1 MFKNDRIR
9 PIRSELESI
18 VGRENV
24 RTDEAEILMYS
35 YDAGMARARPEVVI
49 TFGSTEQVAPVVR
62 LLYGAGIPFLPR
74 LAGTNLS
81 GGTIPLK
88 GGAILNLS
96 RLKKIRRIDTA
107 ARLALVEPGVVNLE
121 LQKAL
126 EPFGLFYAPDPASQ
140 KVSTIGGN
148 IGENAGGP
156 LCLKYG
162 VTSDNVEKLEVVTPE
177 GEVNTWS
184 YRDRG
189 PDLMSVLVGSEG
201 TLGVVTGAWL
211 RLLPLPAHIK
221 TASAAFPSL
230 EGAMEAVIRIIGSG
244 ILPRALEAMD
254 KVSMDA
260 ARRGPASVSE
270 FPHKEYID
278 KDSRRGGENPFPAG
292 TEAVL
297 IIELDG
303 DEPAKINTE
312 LEAARRLCEEKGCSA
327 FKVAGDAAERERLW
341 AARKGAYPAMA
352 RLAPDVLVE
361 DGVVPRPR
369 LTEALREVRAIIS
382 KYKLTSGLLFHAGD
396 GNLHP
401 NIIFDRRDIQEVKR
415 VKKAGYEILKAC
427 IRLGGTI
434 SGEHGIGVEKR
445 VAMNWL
451 YTREELDFFQG
462 IKRAFDPAGLAN
474 PDKILPVAGDQAAGD
489 AVSKAFGGK
498 PAGTETSL
506 MFSGRSALSVHARGI
521 LDELRL
527 RSGAG
532 TRTAVTG
539 LGTRLKPERIME
551 GSRPLELRL
560 LAGRPE
566 LDRENLTVR
575 AEAGLSF
582 GELARQLREAGF
594 YLDLPELKGSVGGLI
609 ASKACPEI
617 RGLLL
622 GLEVAL
628 ADGTLLE
635 LGGKTVKNVAGYDAV
650 KLFCGSL
657 GAYGVILAATFA
669 LSAGDPPARGRFDEP
684 PDWDAFEPGVIQSR
698 LKKEFD
704 PRNLLNP
711 WVYKHG

>member
-1 MFKNDRIR
+1 MFKQDKISAIR
-9 PIRSELESI
+9 AGLESI

-35 YDAGMARARPEVVI
+35 YDAGMARARPDIVI
-49 TFGSTEQVAPVVR
+49 NFTAAEQVAPVVK
-62 LLYGAGIPFLPR
+62 LFYGAGIPFLPR

-81 GGTIPLK
+81 GGTIPLR

-96 RLKKIRRIDTA
+96 RLKKIRQIDTG

-126 EPFGLFYAPDPASQ
+126 EPFGFFYAPDPSSQ

-148 IGENAGGP
+148 VGENAGGP

-162 VTSDNVEKLEVVTPE
+162 VTSDNVEKLEVVTPQ
-177 GEVNTWS
+177 GEVRTWS
-184 YRDRG
+184 YKDRG
-189 PDLMSVLVGSEG
+189 PDLMSVIVGSEG
-201 TLGVVTGAWL
+201 TLGIVTSAWL
-211 RLLPLPAHIK
+211 KILPIPPLIK

-230 EGAMEAVIRIIGSG
+230 ESALGAVTRIIGSG

-260 ARRGPASVSE
+260 ARLGKA
-270 FPHKEYID
+270 D
-278 KDSRRGGENPFPAG
+278 PFPGG

-303 DEPAKINTE
+303 SEEAVLAAE
-312 LEAARRLCEEKGCSA
+312 LETVHKICADNACSA
-327 FKVAGDAAERERLW
+327 FKMAGDEAERTLLW

-369 LTEALREVRAIIS
+369 LPEALRETRAIIS
-382 KYKLTSGLLFHAGD
+382 KYKLTAGLLFHAGD

-401 NIIFDRRDIQEVKR
+401 NILFDRRDIQEVKR
-415 VKKAGYEILKAC
+415 VRKAGYEILKSC

-451 YTREELDFFQG
+451 YGREELDFFQS

-474 PDKILPVAGDQAAGD
+474 PDKILPVATEKAAG
-489 AVSKAFGGK
+489 APGSQAFGSQF
-498 PAGTETSL
+498 AGQEKSSV
-506 MFSGRSALSVHARGI
+506 FSGRAALSPAARGI

-527 RSGAG
+527 RSDAGA
-532 TRTAVTG
+532 RTAVTG
-539 LGTRLKPERIME
+539 LGTRLKAERIME
-551 GSRPLELRL
+551 GARPLGLGRL
-560 LAGRPE
+560 SGGAE
-566 LDRENLTVR
+566 IDRENLTARV
-575 AEAGLSF
+575 EAGLSF
-582 GELARQLREAGF
+582 EELDGQLRAAGF
-594 YLDLPELKGSVGGLI
+594 YLDLPPLKGSVGGLI

-617 RGLLL
+617 RGTLL

-628 ADGTLLE
+628 ADGSLLE

-650 KLFCGSL
+650 RLFCGSL
-657 GAYGVILAATFA
+657 GAYGVIIAATFKLRA
-669 LSAGDPPARGRFDEP
+669 GPAPHFGPGTGKSAGLAPAREP
-684 PDWDAFEPGVIQSR
+684 LKEAPDWDAFEPEAIHRR

-711 WVYKHG
+711 WVYRGEGLRDE

>member
-1 MFKNDRIR
+1 MFKHNRIGAVR
-9 PIRSELESI
+9 AQLEAI

-24 RTDEAEILMYS
+24 REDEAEILMYS
-35 YDAGMARARPEVVI
+35 YDAGMARARPEAVI
-49 TFGSTEQVAPVVR
+49 NFTSTEQVAPVVKI
-62 LLYGAGIPFLPR
+62 LYGAGIPFLPR

-88 GGAILNLS
+88 GGAILNLA
-96 RLKKIRRIDTA
+96 RLKKIRQIDTGT
-107 ARLALVEPGVVNLE
+107 RLALVEPGVVNLE

-126 EPFGLFYAPDPASQ
+126 QPFGFFYAPDPASQ

-162 VTSDNVEKLEVVTPE
+162 VTTDNVEKLEVVTPE
-177 GEVNTWS
+177 GEVKTWS
-184 YRDRG
+184 YRDQG
-189 PDLMSVLVGSEG
+189 PDLMSVIVGSEG
-201 TLGVVTGAWL
+201 TLGIVINAWL
-211 RLLPLPAHIK
+211 KILPLPARIK

-230 EGAMEAVIRIIGSG
+230 DSALEAVTRIISSG

-260 ARRGPASVSE
+260 ARRGKE
-270 FPHKEYID
+270 NTFPD
-278 KDSRRGGENPFPAG
+278 G

-303 DEPAKINTE
+303 SDEAKIE
-312 LEAARRLCEEKGCSA
+312 KDLEAVRKICADKACSA
-327 FKVAGDAAERERLW
+327 FKVAGDETERELLW

-369 LTEALREVRAIIS
+369 LPEALRETRAIIS
-382 KYKLTSGLLFHAGD
+382 KYKLTAGLLFHAGD
-396 GNLHP
+396 GNIHP
-401 NIIFDRRDIQEVKR
+401 NMIFDRRDIQEVKR

-445 VAMNWL
+445 VAMNWM
-451 YTREELDFFQG
+451 YAREELDFFHG

-474 PDKILPVAGDQAAGD
+474 PDKILPVANETAAGD
-489 AVSKAFGGK
+489 TGTKAFGSRPSG
-498 PAGTETSL
+498 PEASSV
-506 MFSGRSALSVHARGI
+506 FSSRSALSPSARGI

-539 LGTRLKPERIME
+539 LGTRLNPRRIME
-551 GSRPLELRL
+551 GSKQLELRR
-560 LAGRPE
+560 LAGRAE
-566 LDRENLTVR
+566 IDRENLTARV
-575 AEAGLSF
+575 EAGLAF
-582 GELARQLREAGF
+582 EELGRQLKEAGF

-609 ASKACPEI
+609 ASKACPDI
-617 RGLLL
+617 RGHLL

-628 ADGTLLE
+628 ADGSLLE

-657 GAYGVILAATFA
+657 GAYGVIIAATFA
-669 LSAGDPPARGRFDEP
+669 LSAGQAPDRKAAGETP
-684 PDWDAFEPGVIQSR
+684 PDWDAFEPDEIHRR
-698 LKKEFD
+698 LKREFD

-711 WVYKHG
+711 WVYKGHG

>member
-1 MFKNDRIR
+1 MFKHDRIGA
-9 PIRSELESI
+9 IRAQLEAV
-18 VGRENV
+18 VGGENV

-49 TFGSTEQVAPVVR
+49 TFTAADQVAPVVKI
-62 LLYGAGIPFLPR
+62 LYGAGIPFLPR

-96 RLKKIRRIDTA
+96 RLKKIRQIDTQ

-126 EPFGLFYAPDPASQ
+126 EPFGFFYAPDPASQ

-177 GEVNTWS
+177 GEIKTWS
-184 YRDRG
+184 YRDQG
-189 PDLMSVLVGSEG
+189 PDLMSVIVGSEG
-201 TLGVVTGAWL
+201 TLGIVTNAWL
-211 RLLPLPAHIK
+211 KILPLPAHIK

-230 EGAMEAVIRIIGSG
+230 ESAMEAVTRIISSG

-260 ARRGPASVSE
+260 ARRGKTNS
-270 FPHKEYID
+270 FPE
-278 KDSRRGGENPFPAG
+278 G

-303 DEPAKINTE
+303 SDPVRIKTE
-312 LEAARRLCEEKGCSA
+312 LEAVHKICAEKACSA
-327 FKVAGDAAERERLW
+327 FKVAGDESERALLW

-352 RLAPDVLVE
+352 RLAPDLLVE

-369 LTEALREVRAIIS
+369 LPEALRETRAIIS
-382 KYKLTSGLLFHAGD
+382 KYKLTAGLLFHAGD
-396 GNLHP
+396 GNIHP

-415 VKKAGYEILKAC
+415 VKKAGYEILKSC

-451 YTREELDFFQG
+451 YTREELDFFQS

-474 PDKILPVAGDQAAGD
+474 PDKILPVATDLAAGD
-489 AVSKAFGGK
+489 TATKAFGSR
-498 PAGTETSL
+498 PADPESSS
-506 MFSGRSALSVHARGI
+506 MFSGRAALSLAARGI

-532 TRTAVTG
+532 ARTAVTG
-539 LGTRLKPERIME
+539 LGTRLKAERVPVME
-551 GSRPLELRL
+551 GPEGAKPLDLGQL
-560 LAGRPE
+560 SGRVE
-566 LDRENLTVR
+566 IDRENLSARV
-575 AEAGLSF
+575 EAGLSF
-582 GELARQLREAGF
+582 EELSRQLKEAGF

-609 ASKACPEI
+609 ASKACPDI
-617 RGLLL
+617 RNFLL
-622 GLEVAL
+622 GLEIAL
-628 ADGTLLE
+628 ADGSLLE
-635 LGGKTVKNVAGYDAV
+635 LGGRTVKNVAGYDAV

-669 LSAGDPPARGRFDEP
+669 LSAGEAPAQAPLDER
-684 PDWDAFEPGVIQSR
+684 PDWDAFEPDAIHRR

-711 WVYKHG
+711 WVYRGEAQ

>member
-1 MFKNDRIR
+1 MFKHDRISAIR
-9 PIRSELESI
+9 PELEAI
-18 VGRENV
+18 VGRGNV
-24 RTDEAEILMYS
+24 RTGEAEILMYS

-49 TFGSTEQVAPVVR
+49 TFTATEQVAPVVKV
-62 LLYGAGIPFLPR
+62 LYRAGVPYLPR

-88 GGAILNLS
+88 GGAVLNMS
-96 RLKKIRRIDTA
+96 RLKKIRQIDTR

-126 EPFGLFYAPDPASQ
+126 EPFGFFYAPDPASQ

-177 GEVNTWS
+177 GDVKTWS
-184 YRDRG
+184 YRDQG
-189 PDLMSVLVGSEG
+189 PDLMSVIVGSEG
-201 TLGVVTGAWL
+201 TLGIVTNAWL
-211 RLLPLPAHIK
+211 KILPIPAHIE
-221 TASAAFPSL
+221 TASAAFSSL
-230 EGAMEAVIRIIGSG
+230 ENAMQAVIRIISSG

-260 ARRGPASVSE
+260 ALSGKP
-270 FPHKEYID
+270 
-278 KDSRRGGENPFPAG
+278 NPFPAG

-303 DEPAKINTE
+303 SDPAAIKAD
-312 LEAARRLCEEKGCSA
+312 LEAVRRICEENTCSF
-327 FKVAGDAAERERLW
+327 FKMAGDEAERAMLW

-361 DGVVPRPR
+361 DGVVPRP
-369 LTEALREVRAIIS
+369 LLPQALKETRAIIS
-382 KYKLTSGLLFHAGD
+382 KYKLTAGLLFHAGD

-415 VKKAGYEILKAC
+415 VKKAGYEILKSC

-451 YTREELDFFQG
+451 YGREELDFFQG

-474 PDKILPVAGDQAAGD
+474 PDKILPVATEKAAGEQG
-489 AVSKAFGGK
+489 SLAFGNTAANLGIS
-498 PAGTETSL
+498 AV
-506 MFSGRSALSVHARGI
+506 FSARTALSPAARGI

-527 RSGAG
+527 RSTAGA
-532 TRTAVTG
+532 RTAVTG
-539 LGTRLKPERIME
+539 LGTRLKAGRIRE
-551 GSRPLELRL
+551 GARPLELRQL
-560 LAGRPE
+560 SGKAE
-566 LDRENLTVR
+566 IDKENLTARV
-575 AEAGLSF
+575 EAGLSF
-582 GELARQLREAGF
+582 ADFSRQLEEAGL
-594 YLDLPELKGSVGGLI
+594 YVDLPRLEGSVGGLI
-609 ASKACPEI
+609 ASKVCPGI
-617 RGLLL
+617 RGHLL

-628 ADGTLLE
+628 ADGSLLE

-650 KLFCGSL
+650 KLFCGSM
-657 GAYGVILAATFA
+657 GTYGVILAATFA
-669 LSAGDPPARGRFDEP
+669 LSAGKAPGREPFKEP
-684 PDWDAFEPGVIQSR
+684 PGWDDFEPEAIHRR

-711 WVYKHG
+711 WVYGDKALEAGNQDRVDHDERQ

>member
-1 MFKNDRIR
+1 MFKNDRIT
-9 PIRSELESI
+9 PIRAELEAI
-18 VGRENV
+18 VGRENL

-35 YDAGMARARPEVVI
+35 YDAGMARARPEAVI
-49 TFGSTEQVAPVVR
+49 TFTSAGQVAPVVR

-88 GGAILNLS
+88 GGVILNLV
-96 RLKKIRRIDTA
+96 RLRKIRRIDTA

-126 EPFGLFYAPDPASQ
+126 EPFGFFYAPDPASQ

-201 TLGVVTGAWL
+201 TLGVVTAAWL
-211 RLLPLPAHIK
+211 KILPLPAHIK

-230 EGAMEAVIRIIGSG
+230 EGAMDAVSRIIGGG

-254 KVSMDA
+254 KVSLDA
-260 ARRGPASVSE
+260 ARRG
-270 FPHKEYID
+270 
-278 KDSRRGGENPFPAG
+278 GEDPFPAG

-297 IIELDG
+297 LLELDG
-303 DEPAKINTE
+303 DEPAKIE
-312 LEAARRLCEEKGCSA
+312 HDLEAARRLCGEKGCSA
-327 FKVAGDAAERERLW
+327 FRVAGDEAERERLW

-401 NIIFDRRDIQEVKR
+401 NIIFDRRDLQEVKR

-451 YTREELDFFQG
+451 YTRRELDLFQG

-489 AVSKAFGGK
+489 TVSKAFGSR
-498 PAGTETSL
+498 PAEPETSA
-506 MFSGRSALSVHARGI
+506 MFSGRAALSVHARGI

-527 RSGAG
+527 RSASGA
-532 TRTAVTG
+532 RTAVTG
-539 LGTRLKPERIME
+539 LGTRLKAERIME
-551 GSRPLELRL
+551 GSRPLELHL
-560 LAGRPE
+560 LSGKPDI
-566 LDRENLTVR
+566 DRENLTARV
-575 AEAGLSF
+575 EAGMAFDELS
-582 GELARQLREAGF
+582 RQLKEAGF
-594 YLDLPELKGSVGGLI
+594 HLDLPALKGSVGGLI

-628 ADGTLLE
+628 ADGALLE

-669 LSAGDPPARGRFDEP
+669 LSAGAVPPRKRPEESPG
-684 PDWDAFEPGVIQSR
+684 WDAFEPGVIQTR

-711 WVYKHG
+711 WVYKALG

>member
-1 MFKNDRIR
+1 MFKQDRISA
-9 PIRSELESI
+9 IRAQLEAI
-18 VGRENV
+18 VGSENV

-49 TFGSTEQVAPVVR
+49 TFTATEQVAPVVR
-62 LLYGAGIPFLPR
+62 ILYGAGIPFLPR

-96 RLKKIRRIDTA
+96 RLKKIRQIDTQ

-126 EPFGLFYAPDPASQ
+126 EPFGFFYAPDPASQ

-177 GEVNTWS
+177 GEVRTWS
-184 YRDRG
+184 YRDQG
-189 PDLMSVLVGSEG
+189 PDLMSVIVGSEG
-201 TLGVVTGAWL
+201 TLGIVTNAWL
-211 RLLPLPAHIK
+211 KILPLPSHIR

-230 EGAMEAVIRIIGSG
+230 ESAMEAVTRIISSG

-260 ARRGPASVSE
+260 ARQGKTNS
-270 FPHKEYID
+270 FPE
-278 KDSRRGGENPFPAG
+278 G

-303 DEPAKINTE
+303 SDPVRIKTE
-312 LEAARRLCEEKGCSA
+312 LETVHKICAEKTCSA
-327 FKVAGDAAERERLW
+327 FKVAGDEAERALLW

-369 LTEALREVRAIIS
+369 LPEALRETRAIIS
-382 KYKLTSGLLFHAGD
+382 KYKLTAGLLFHAGD
-396 GNLHP
+396 GNVHP

-415 VKKAGYEILKAC
+415 VKKAGYEILKSC

-451 YTREELDFFQG
+451 YTREELDFFQS

-474 PDKILPVAGDQAAGD
+474 PDKILPVASDMAAGD
-489 AVSKAFGGK
+489 DAVKAFGAR
-498 PAGTETSL
+498 PADPESSS
-506 MFSGRSALSVHARGI
+506 MFSGRAALSLAARGI

-532 TRTAVTG
+532 ARTAVTG
-539 LGTRLKPERIME
+539 LGTRLKAERVME
-551 GSRPLELRL
+551 GAKPLDLRQL
-560 LAGRPE
+560 SGRVE
-566 LDRENLTVR
+566 IDRENLTAR

-582 GELARQLREAGF
+582 EELARQLAEAGF
-594 YLDLPELKGSVGGLI
+594 YLDLPALKGSVGGLI
-609 ASKACPEI
+609 ASKTCPDI
-617 RGLLL
+617 RGVLL

-628 ADGTLLE
+628 ADGSLLE

-669 LSAGDPPARGRFDEP
+669 LSAGKPPARDGFHER
-684 PDWDAFEPGVIQSR
+684 PDWDAFEPGVIQRR

-711 WVYKHG
+711 WVYRSEAQ

>member
-1 MFKNDRIR
+1 MFKQDKLSAVRAG
-9 PIRSELESI
+9 LEAI

-35 YDAGMARARPEVVI
+35 YDAGMARARPDVVI
-49 TFGSTEQVAPVVR
+49 NFTATEQVAPVVKA
-62 LLYGAGIPFLPR
+62 LYGAGIPFLPR

-81 GGTIPLK
+81 GGTIPLR

-96 RLKKIRRIDTA
+96 RLKKIRQIDTG
-107 ARLALVEPGVVNLE
+107 ARLALVEPGVVNFE

-126 EPFGLFYAPDPASQ
+126 EPFGFFYAPDPASQ

-162 VTSDNVEKLEVVTPE
+162 VTSDNVEKLEVVTAE
-177 GEVNTWS
+177 GEVRTWS
-184 YRDRG
+184 YRDQG
-189 PDLMSVLVGSEG
+189 PDLMSVMVGSEG
-201 TLGVVTGAWL
+201 TLGIVTNAWL
-211 RLLPLPAHIK
+211 KILPIPPHIK

-230 EGAMEAVIRIIGSG
+230 DSALDAVTRIISGG

-260 ARRGPASVSE
+260 ASLGKTSA
-270 FPHKEYID
+270 FP
-278 KDSRRGGENPFPAG
+278 GG

-303 DEPAKINTE
+303 SDAAALMAE
-312 LEAARRLCEEKGCSA
+312 LETVRKLCLDNTCSA
-327 FKVAGDAAERERLW
+327 FSVAGDEAERALLW

-369 LTEALREVRAIIS
+369 LPEALRETRAIIS
-382 KYKLTSGLLFHAGD
+382 KYKLTAGLLFHAGD

-415 VKKAGYEILKAC
+415 VRKAGYEILKSC
-427 IRLGGTI
+427 ITLGGTI

-451 YTREELDFFQG
+451 YSRAELDFFQG

-474 PDKILPVAGDQAAGD
+474 PDKILPVATEKAAGD
-489 AVSKAFGGK
+489 QGTKAFGSQF
-498 PAGTETSL
+498 AGQEKSSV
-506 MFSGRSALSVHARGI
+506 FSGRAALSPAARGI

-527 RSGAG
+527 RSDAG

-539 LGTRLKPERIME
+539 LGTRLKAGRIME
-551 GSRPLELRL
+551 GTRPLELRKL
-560 LAGRPE
+560 SGRAE
-566 LDRENLTVR
+566 IDRENLTARV
-575 AEAGLSF
+575 EAGLSYK
-582 GELARQLREAGF
+582 ELAMQLKEAGV
-594 YLDLPELKGSVGGLI
+594 YLDLPPLKGSIGGLI
-609 ASKACPEI
+609 ASKIYPEL
-617 RGLLL
+617 RGTLL

-628 ADGTLLE
+628 ADGSLLE

-650 KLFCGSL
+650 RLYCGSL
-657 GAYGVILAATFA
+657 GAYGVIIAATFA
-669 LSAGDPPARGRFDEP
+669 LSAGQAPARAGFKETP
-684 PDWDAFEPGVIQSR
+684 GWDAFEPDAIHRR

-711 WVYKHG
+711 WVYGDRENPVKGQ

>member
-1 MFKNDRIR
+1 MFKHDRIKA
-9 PIRSELESI
+9 IQSELETI
-18 VGRENV
+18 AGRGNV

-35 YDAGMARARPEVVI
+35 YDSGMARARPEVVI
-49 TFGSTEQVAPVVR
+49 NFTSADQVAPAVKV
-62 LLYGAGIPFLPR
+62 LYGAGIPFLPR

-96 RLKKIRRIDTA
+96 RLKKIRQIDTGT
-107 ARLALVEPGVVNLE
+107 RLALVEPGVVNLE

-126 EPFGLFYAPDPASQ
+126 EPFGFFYAPDPSSQ

-177 GEVNTWS
+177 GEVKLWS

-189 PDLMSVLVGSEG
+189 PDLMSVMIGSEG
-201 TLGVVTGAWL
+201 TLGIVIRAWL
-211 RLLPLPAHIK
+211 KILPLPSQLR

-230 EGAMEAVIRIIGSG
+230 ESAMDAVTRIISAG

-260 ARRGPASVSE
+260 ALGKANA
-270 FPHKEYID
+270 FPE
-278 KDSRRGGENPFPAG
+278 G

-303 DEPAKINTE
+303 SDKAAIDTE
-312 LEAARRLCEEKGCSA
+312 LETVRGICAANACATFR
-327 FKVAGDAAERERLW
+327 VAGDEAERTLLW

-361 DGVVPRPR
+361 DGVVPRP
-369 LTEALREVRAIIS
+369 LLPEALKETRAIIS
-382 KYKLTSGLLFHAGD
+382 RYKLTAGLLFHAGD

-415 VKKAGYEILKAC
+415 VKKAGYEILKSC
-427 IRLGGTI
+427 INLGGTI

-451 YTREELDFFQG
+451 YGREELDFFQG

-474 PDKILPVAGDQAAGD
+474 PDKILPVATELAAGEPG
-489 AVSKAFGGK
+489 SKAFGSAA
-498 PAGTETSL
+498 AGREASSV
-506 MFSGRSALSVHARGI
+506 FSGRSALSPSARGI

-527 RSGAG
+527 RSSAG
-532 TRTAVTG
+532 TLTAVTG
-539 LGTRLKPERIME
+539 LGTRLKPERIHKIKGAE
-551 GSRPLELRL
+551 NARPLKLRQL
-560 LAGRPE
+560 SGRAE
-566 LDRENLTVR
+566 IDRGNLTAR

-582 GELARQLREAGF
+582 EDLGRQLREAGL
-594 YLDLPELKGSVGGLI
+594 YIELPQLKGSVGGLI
-609 ASKACPEI
+609 AAKICPDL
-617 RGLLL
+617 RGHLL

-635 LGGKTVKNVAGYDAV
+635 LGGKTVKNVAGYDAIR
-650 KLFCGSL
+650 LFCGSL

-669 LSAGDPPARGRFDEP
+669 LSAGRAPARPRFEEN
-684 PDWDAFEPGVIQSR
+684 PDWDAFEPDTIHRR

-711 WVYKHG
+711 WVYKGPL